1 MSAFKSN
8 SKYSQEYATKS
19 PSASTTGACAES
31 PKSCGQAAAASAA
44 LPIPN
49 PVAKHPDALRAGVGH
64 AVQGQELVYLN
75 LRFVGVG
82 FRGYIIKKMV
92 PAGQMSDT
100 QKRLASR

>member
-19 PSASTTGACAES
+19 PSESATGACAES
-31 PKSCGQAAAASAA
+31 PKLCGQAAAASAA

-49 PVAKHPDALRAGVGH
+49 PVAKHTAALRAGVGH